1 MNKELDITAKDVKR
15 LILTVYRNL
24 KRGEITD
31 SQAYRETFILNSILK
46 TIEVS
51 DLEERLINIERALHD

>member
-1 MNKELDITAKDVKR
+1 MSKELDITAKDVKR

-24 KRGEITD
+24 KRGELTD